1 MKLACTVMVKG
12 EASRGSVHVAS
23 GDSWRMSG
31 ILSHEGKK
39 IMLLI
44 AAAKSQSVREGYNWP
59 VFMEVEC
66 VQSQS

>member
-1 MKLACTVMVKG
+1 M
-12 EASRGSVHVAS
+12 AS

-44 AAAKSQSVREGYNWP
+44 AAAKSQSVREGCNWP

-66 VQSQS
+66 IQSQS